1 MGSNLGSALTAR
13 LEREKLAIFTT
24 NESPETQNRLWSEH
38 KAKVKAYLANDDAAE
53 SAVPRFASSLES
65 GISHVWT
72 SGSLK
77 TWTLGQR
84 CCHPS

>member
-1 MGSNLGSALTAR
+1 MASNLGSTLTTR

-38 KAKVKAYLANDDAAE
+38 KAQAKAFLADDDAAE

-65 GISHVWT
+65 GLSHVWT
-72 SGSLK
+72 SVVL
-77 TWTLGQR
+77 TWTLGQS
-84 CCHPS
+84 CCRPS